1 MNYIQL
7 SIIIPVFKVKDYVR
21 KCLES
26 VLAISNLN
34 YEIIVVQDV
43 HADNSL
49 EDVPDLLNNPLIRIC
64 NQKNAGLSAAR
75 NAGLFLAKGE
85 FVYFMDSDNYID
97 PIAFSNFFVRAAMYQ
112 AQREMEN
119 YERRKGLSVAI
130 FVFAN
135 GLVEYL

>member
-85 FVYFMDSDNYID
+85 FVYFMDSDDYID
-97 PIAFSNFFVRAAMYQ
+97 PIAFSNFFVSL
-112 AQREMEN
+112 
-119 YERRKGLSVAI
+119 LSFKSRYI
-130 FVFAN
+130 GWSF
-135 GLVEYL
+135 

>member
-85 FVYFMDSDNYID
+85 FVYFMDSDDYID
-97 PIAFSNFFVRAAMYQ
+97 PIAFSNFFVRYT
-112 AQREMEN
+112 N
-119 YERRKGLSVAI
+119 ILSQI
-130 FVFAN
+130 QCTWSKLIILKIN
-135 GLVEYL
+135 PCLKIKLII